1 MKFVLVI
8 QGKNIKNVALIK
20 KKINTN
26 KLMKQEQLEEL
37 AKDFYSDENQLM
49 ERIAFKRGYTECKEN
64 SYSEE
69 EAKKLAFDFYYDMSH
84 KMGVT
89 ENLISENSTNVDIWF
104 EEYKNN
110 DEIIDDS
117 IFDVKMEQ
125 ATNQSDKIKYFN
137 YFLYKLYQH
146 KGSKND
152 FGKNKINPLFFF
164 LLNAV
169 DGYILYDIFDDFYA
183 LPYGPIEKTINH
195 LIKNQGELS
204 FTITRFDL
212 DKKSDFILFQ
222 DENTKLIDK
231 AFDRLVTIG
240 FIEKSVSY
248 MVDLSMEHKS
258 IFNARRN
265 AMKENKL
272 AYPISNDDLKNEL
285 KFFYE

>member
-1 MKFVLVI
+1 
-8 QGKNIKNVALIK
+8 
-20 KKINTN
+20 
-26 KLMKQEQLEEL
+26 MKQEQLEEL
-37 AKDFYSDENQLM
+37 TKYFYPDENQLM
-49 ERIAFKRGYTECKEN
+49 ERIAFKRGYTECREN
-64 SYSEE
+64 MYSEE

-84 KMGVT
+84 KMGLT
-89 ENLISENSTNVDIWF
+89 ENLISENFTNVDIWF
-104 EEYKNN
+104 EEFKNN

-117 IFDVKMEQ
+117 IFDVLSKEVKIEKPK
-125 ATNQSDKIKYFN
+125 NQSDKIKYFN

-146 KGSKND
+146 KGNKND

-169 DGYILYDIFDDFYA
+169 DGYTLYDIFDDFYA

-195 LIKNQGELS
+195 LIKNQEELS

-212 DKKSDFILFQ
+212 DKKNDFIPFQ

-258 IFNARRN
+258 LFNARRN
-265 AMKENKL
+265 AIKENKL

>member
-1 MKFVLVI
+1 MK
-8 QGKNIKNVALIK
+8 
-20 KKINTN
+20 T
-26 KLMKQEQLEEL
+26 ELEEGAEQYL
-37 AKDFYSDENQLM
+37 ESKDWRNLGSFNQLQNIFTEGAKWQQ
-49 ERIAFKRGYTECKEN
+49 ER

-69 EAKKLAFDFYYDMSH
+69 EVYHILIEHTAFLFKGGKSTL
-84 KMGVT
+84 T
-89 ENLISENSTNVDIWF
+89 EWF
-104 EEYKNN
+104 EQFKKN

-117 IFDVKMEQ
+117 IFDIKIEQ
-125 ATNQSDKIKYFN
+125 PTNQSDKIKYFN

-183 LPYGPIEKTINH
+183 LPYGPIENTINH
-195 LIKNQGELS
+195 LIKNQEELS
-204 FTITRFDL
+204 FTITRFEL
-212 DKKSDFILFQ
+212 DKKSDFIPFQ

-231 AFDRLVTIG
+231 AFDRLVTTTL
-240 FIEKSVSY
+240 IEKSVTY
-248 MVDLSMEHKS
+248 MVDLSMEHES
-258 IFNARRN
+258 LLNARRN
-265 AMKENKL
+265 AVKENKL

>member
-1 MKFVLVI
+1 MSGL
-8 QGKNIKNVALIK
+8 KNLKR
-20 KKINTN
+20 TS
-26 KLMKQEQLEEL
+26 MKQEILEEL
-37 AKDFYSDENQLM
+37 AKDFYSYENQLM

-64 SYSEE
+64 NYSEE
-69 EAKKLAFDFYYDMSH
+69 EVKKIAFDFYYDMSH

-104 EEYKNN
+104 EEFKNN
-110 DEIIDDS
+110 DEIINDS

-125 ATNQSDKIKYFN
+125 PTNQSDKIKYFN

-195 LIKNQGELS
+195 LIKNQEELS

-212 DKKSDFILFQ
+212 DKKNDFIPFQ

-231 AFDRLVTIG
+231 AFDRLVTTTL
-240 FIEKSVSY
+240 IEKSVSY
-248 MVDLSMEHKS
+248 MVDLSMEHES
-258 IFNARRN
+258 LLNARRN
-265 AMKENKL
+265 AIKENKL
-272 AYPISNDDLKNEL
+272 AYPMSNDDLKNEL
-285 KFFYE
+285 KFFYK